1 MLRTPFT
8 ATVVASAAALSVL
21 LLLPAAEGV
30 ADEMKAACE
39 MWSKLENKTLPLQN
53 EGHANC
59 TTNDECTG
67 FNCKGIY
74 QVGTQFINFFSVLIL
89 WECCQNSGLQNNLSS
104 HIFIKGCFPH
114 ANYVLV
120 FASLCLEGSNW

>member
-1 MLRTPFT
+1 MFRTTFT
-8 ATVVASAAALSVL
+8 ATAVALSAMLL
-21 LLLPAAEGV
+21 LLLPAAAAEGV
-30 ADEMKAACE
+30 GGDEMKAACE

-74 QVGTQFINFFSVLIL
+74 QVGRKAGIRIISDVIPYSINGRI
-89 WECCQNSGLQNNLSS
+89 EG
-104 HIFIKGCFPH
+104 
-114 ANYVLV
+114 
-120 FASLCLEGSNW
+120 FATT

>member
-1 MLRTPFT
+1 MLRTSFT
-8 ATVVASAAALSVL
+8 ATAVALSAML
-21 LLLPAAEGV
+21 LWLPATAEGV
-30 ADEMKAACE
+30 GDEMKAACE

-74 QVGTQFINFFSVLIL
+74 QVGRKAGIRFISDVIPLSTNGRIDGFAITWLTSSTR
-89 WECCQNSGLQNNLSS
+89 NRLSS
-104 HIFIKGCFPH
+104 Q
-114 ANYVLV
+114 
-120 FASLCLEGSNW
+120 

>member
-1 MLRTPFT
+1 MMLRAPFT
-8 ATVVASAAALSVL
+8 ATMVASAAALSML

-74 QVGTQFINFFSVLIL
+74 QVGTQLHRSLQITENAPTYSKPLI
-89 WECCQNSGLQNNLSS
+89 
-104 HIFIKGCFPH
+104 
-114 ANYVLV
+114 
-120 FASLCLEGSNW
+120 

>member
-1 MLRTPFT
+1 MMLRAPFT
-8 ATVVASAAALSVL
+8 ATMVASAAALSIL

-30 ADEMKAACE
+30 DDEMKAACE

-74 QVGTQFINFFSVLIL
+74 QVGTIL
-89 WECCQNSGLQNNLSS
+89 HPLLRITENAPTYFRTL
-104 HIFIKGCFPH
+104 
-114 ANYVLV
+114 
-120 FASLCLEGSNW
+120 

>member
-1 MLRTPFT
+1 MFRTTFT
-8 ATVVASAAALSVL
+8 ATAVALSAML
-21 LLLPAAEGV
+21 LLLPAAASEGV
-30 ADEMKAACE
+30 GDEMKAACE

-74 QVGTQFINFFSVLIL
+74 QVGRKAGIRIIL
-89 WECCQNSGLQNNLSS
+89 AVSKLLLYKWKESRALLSR
-104 HIFIKGCFPH
+104 G
-114 ANYVLV
+114 
-120 FASLCLEGSNW
+120 

>member
-1 MLRTPFT
+1 MFRTTFT
-8 ATVVASAAALSVL
+8 ATAVALSAMLL
-21 LLLPAAEGV
+21 LLLPSAAEGV
-30 ADEMKAACE
+30 GDEMKAACE

-74 QVGTQFINFFSVLIL
+74 QVGRRKAGIRIIL
-89 WECCQNSGLQNNLSS
+89 AVSKLLLYKWKKSRAFLSR
-104 HIFIKGCFPH
+104 G
-114 ANYVLV
+114 
-120 FASLCLEGSNW
+120 

>member
-1 MLRTPFT
+1 MLRTSFT
-8 ATVVASAAALSVL
+8 ATAVASAAVAVSAML
-21 LLLPAAEGV
+21 LLLPAAAAEGV
-30 ADEMKAACE
+30 GDEMKAACE

-74 QVGTQFINFFSVLIL
+74 QVGSQESV
-89 WECCQNSGLQNNLSS
+89 SS
-104 HIFIKGCFPH
+104 Q
-114 ANYVLV
+114 
-120 FASLCLEGSNW
+120 

>member
-1 MLRTPFT
+1 MLRTSFT
-8 ATVVASAAALSVL
+8 ATAVALSAML
-21 LLLPAAEGV
+21 LLLSAASEGV
-30 ADEMKAACE
+30 GDEMKAACE

-74 QVGTQFINFFSVLIL
+74 QVGSQVSV
-89 WECCQNSGLQNNLSS
+89 SS
-104 HIFIKGCFPH
+104 RM
-114 ANYVLV
+114 
-120 FASLCLEGSNW
+120 

>member
-1 MLRTPFT
+1 MLRTSFT
-8 ATVVASAAALSVL
+8 ATAVALSAML
-21 LLLPAAEGV
+21 LLLPAAASEGV
-30 ADEMKAACE
+30 GDEMKAACE

-74 QVGTQFINFFSVLIL
+74 QVGRNPFY
-89 WECCQNSGLQNNLSS
+89 LSCT
-104 HIFIKGCFPH
+104 H
-114 ANYVLV
+114 
-120 FASLCLEGSNW
+120 WW